1 MFTNLVYLTLL
12 YSTRLQWTRFEAYY
26 AIAILTTLM
35 CTTPVCITSTEYMVQ
50 VLHVYLIVLC
60 GSSRLKTYL
69 SFICIAGVNGGKDG
83 GVENHLEMGKKLLA
97 AGQLADALS
106 HFHAAVG
113 EDWIFLHENL
123 NEILCVMHSFPHS
136 AVSM

>member
-1 MFTNLVYLTLL
+1 
-12 YSTRLQWTRFEAYY
+12 
-26 AIAILTTLM
+26 
-35 CTTPVCITSTEYMVQ
+35 MVQ

-60 GSSRLKTYL
+60 GSYRLKTYL
-69 SFICIAGVNGGKDG
+69 PFIYIAGVNGGKDG

-113 EDWIFLHENL
+113 EYWIYFLENL
-123 NEILCVMHSFPHS
+123 N
-136 AVSM
+136 